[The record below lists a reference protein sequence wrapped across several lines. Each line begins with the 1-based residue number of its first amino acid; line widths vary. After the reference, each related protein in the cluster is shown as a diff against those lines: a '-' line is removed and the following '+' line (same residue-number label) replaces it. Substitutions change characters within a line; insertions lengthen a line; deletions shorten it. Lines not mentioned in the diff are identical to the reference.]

1 MKASISVGVGD
12 RHAHE
17 KRTVQNPGR
26 DTHTHV
32 CKTAVLVVE
41 EEEERKLSP
50 SSPSS
55 VTCIRECHPMTP
67 FVVPEITHTLAPKII
82 YGKNKK

>member
-41 EEEERKLSP
+41 EEKEKKALTQFTQFSYLYQGMSP
-50 SSPSS
+50 DDPLCSARNNAHTRSQNN
-55 VTCIRECHPMTP
+55 IRE
-67 FVVPEITHTLAPKII
+67 K
-82 YGKNKK
+82 